1 MNEFDSEARARL
13 LWRLLAIVLSM
24 AAVIGLI
31 GLTLGRPSG
40 SDEAIVVGTPGTI
53 APLAGRATFAPTTP
67 PAPSPTLAPTNVAP
81 SASPPVATLAPDVGW
96 KDLSREQFDS
106 ATTWPAKEDQ
116 GWASGYEAGRYW
128 LKLDGQRTLSY
139 SVPIAAP
146 EFRVAVDVQ
155 VKSGRAGLLFLSDD
169 PNIVYRF
176 LIDNAGSYRLER
188 QQASSTTALRDWT
201 ASAALRQGPEAANRI
216 MAQRVEDEV
225 TLFANDVE
233 LMRFSLAGA
242 TAASGRAGMTIDAV
256 ARDAGALAYFDNLV
270 VQVPLVSA
278 Q

>member
-13 LWRLLAIVLSM
+13 LWRFLAIALSM

-31 GLTLGRPSG
+31 GLTVGRRSG
-40 SDEAIVVGTPGTI
+40 SGEAIDVGAPGTI
-53 APLAGRATFAPTTP
+53 TPLAARATLAPTP
-67 PAPSPTLAPTNVAP
+67 MPSPTLVPTRAAP
-81 SASPPVATLAPDVGW
+81 SASAPVATLAPDVGW

-106 ATTWPAKEDQ
+106 VTTWPAKEDQ
-116 GWASGYEAGRYW
+116 GWASGYESGRYW

-155 VKSGRAGLLFLSDD
+155 VKSGRAGLLFLSDG

-176 LIDNAGSYRLER
+176 LIDNAGSYRIER
-188 QQASSTTALRDWT
+188 QQASSTTALRDWA
-201 ASAALRQGPEAANRI
+201 ASAALRQGSEAVNRI

-225 TLFANDVE
+225 TLFANDAE

-242 TAASGRAGMTIDAV
+242 TTARGRAGMTIDAV
-256 ARDAGALAYFDNLV
+256 TRDAGALAYFDNLL
-270 VQVPLVSA
+270 VQVPLVAA